1 MAAYSPQ
8 EDANGDAGNGKVH
21 CRQKG
26 WSFELN
32 PGCVKS
38 TGMEYIPP
46 EKQMETTS
54 WIDRILLDM
63 AGQNKTKCGY
73 WVSGS
78 WAHVAPSTG
87 DYCYQLLV
95 SEK

>member
-1 MAAYSPQ
+1 MGAYSPQ

-38 TGMEYIPP
+38 TGMEYIPSRKAN
-46 EKQMETTS
+46 E
-54 WIDRILLDM
+54 DD
-63 AGQNKTKCGY
+63 
-73 WVSGS
+73 V
-78 WAHVAPSTG
+78 V
-87 DYCYQLLV
+87 D
-95 SEK
+95 